1 MYGLFTRIKSFHS
14 KNSYDTHK
22 KQVFRPLFKYLKTL
36 KETSPRTNAPEPVQ
50 IPVLESVYQ
59 NKSHHWK
66 SYQTKAKLIKSSE
79 FHDFCMTLF
88 IFACIFALNY

>member
-1 MYGLFTRIKSFHS
+1 MYGGFTRIKSFHS

-50 IPVLESVYQ
+50 IPVPESVPEQ
-59 NKSHHWK
+59 EPSLEELSNEGQINQK
-66 SYQTKAKLIKSSE
+66 
-79 FHDFCMTLF
+79 
-88 IFACIFALNY
+88 